1 MPPSDAYPALLQ
13 ERLTA
18 AFSRAELADL
28 CLRLGVNFD
37 SLPDAG
43 LDAQARELVLL
54 LARQGRLLALLALA
68 RAERPHVDWPPVPP
82 DFRPPAAAA
91 AAAPSA
97 PSGGG
102 ITVGTA
108 NAQNMI
114 IGNDAEMTVNYAP
127 RDEPA
132 GGSGD
137 ALPAVTAAL
146 REARQAVE
154 ALPAA
159 DDAARAGLIRL
170 INRLDRALRAA
181 PPGRAAEA
189 EEVAGLARDLV
200 AAAGAVKPRRSVVR
214 ALGDDLVQAA
224 GVLAGAAPDLP
235 AIAGSIAAAVAG
247 LVDGA

>member
-1 MPPSDAYPALLQ
+1 MSTTDTYLAELQALI
-13 ERLTA
+13 TTY
-18 AFSRAELADL
+18 FSRAELADL

-43 LDAQARELVLL
+43 LAAQARELILL
-54 LARQGRLLALLALA
+54 LARQGRLPELLALA

-91 AAAPSA
+91 TPSA

-102 ITVGTA
+102 ISVGTA
-108 NAQNMI
+108 SAQNMI
-114 IGNDAEMTVNYAP
+114 IGNDAEMTVNYGP
-127 RDEPA
+127 GDEPA

-154 ALPAA
+154 TLPAA

-170 INRLDRALRAA
+170 INRLDRALRAT

-200 AAAGAVKPRRSVVR
+200 AAAAVARPRRSVVR
-214 ALGDDLVQAA
+214 ALGDDLGQAA

-235 AIAGSIAAAVAG
+235 AIAAQMAATVAG
-247 LVDGA
+247 LVNGA

>member
-1 MPPSDAYPALLQ
+1 MPPADAYPALLQ

-18 AFSRAELADL
+18 AFNRAELADL

-54 LARQGRLLALLALA
+54 LARRERLPALLTLA

-91 AAAPSA
+91 APSA
-97 PSGGG
+97 PAGGG

-108 NAQNMI
+108 NAQTMI
-114 IGNDAEMTVNYAP
+114 IGNDAHMTVNYDQRVA
-127 RDEPA
+127 PA

-146 REARQAVE
+146 REARQVVE

-170 INRLDRALRAA
+170 INRLDRALRDA

-189 EEVAGLARDLV
+189 EEVAGLARELV
-200 AAAGAVKPRRSVVR
+200 AAAAVAKPRRSVVGV
-214 ALGDDLVQAA
+214 LGDDLGQAA
-224 GVLAGAAPDLP
+224 GALAGAAPDLP
-235 AIAGSIAAAVAG
+235 AIAAQMAAAVAA
-247 LVDGA
+247 LVD

>member
-1 MPPSDAYPALLQ
+1 MSTTDTYLAELQALI
-13 ERLTA
+13 TTY
-18 AFSRAELADL
+18 FSRAELADL

-43 LDAQARELVLL
+43 LAAQARELILL
-54 LARQGRLLALLALA
+54 LARQGRLPELLALA

-97 PSGGG
+97 PSGG
-102 ITVGTA
+102 ISVVTA

-154 ALPAA
+154 TLPAA

-170 INRLDRALRAA
+170 INRLDRALRAT

-200 AAAGAVKPRRSVVR
+200 AAAGVAKPRRSVVR
-214 ALGDDLVQAA
+214 ALGDDLGQAA
-224 GVLAGAAPDLP
+224 GALSGAAPDLP